1 MDVAHLGRGM
11 ITFLSTMSQ
20 SDMRVFFFSLEM
32 TWIWRITGIDIGP
45 TP

>member
-1 MDVAHLGRGM
+1 MLDEV
-11 ITFLSTMSQ
+11 

-45 TP
+45 NP